1 MGLSVPAQLTVR
13 NSSIRLFE
21 VSNRGHPRFRPA
33 ARADFL
39 WLEEAS
45 TRGSSHFHAVLLN
58 KAALPDEIQ
67 GRDALGDDRGDLI
80 VKRAVFLKN
89 YPLTSSEN
97 VICVHQRPRSP
108 ATNMLDLGVWKSVAL
123 PDKKFAW
130 SSRSAQ
136 LQDMVNSVRHA
147 AAHKRKQERRK
158 AETQE
163 EHIYGPG
170 GRLPESS
177 RDAIKDICLAYS
189 KQVQNTMFC
198 LCCAYS
204 RTLLS
209 GTKPE
214 WQWDETTT
222 CQWLCNAAFRREGP
236 RRGLDYVWAGADASC
251 CERNRFCRPVTF
263 FPCVCNHKFSFD
275 CVLVKTLAWCSGLEN
290 GTTTKPRTNDLF
302 LYVPRPTRLSQHH
315 SFPMATHSPENTR
328 TVPAGEVELC
338 PSLQ

>member
-13 NSSIRLFE
+13 NSSVRLFE
-21 VSNRGHPRFRPA
+21 VSNRGSPHFRPA
-33 ARADFL
+33 AFADFL

-80 VKRAVFLKN
+80 VKRAMFLKN

-108 ATNMLDLGVWKSVAL
+108 ATNMLDLGVWKLVAL
-123 PDKKFAW
+123 PDKKFAGL
-130 SSRSAQ
+130 SRSAQ
-136 LQDMVNSVRHA
+136 LQDEINSVRHA
-147 AAHKRKQERRK
+147 AAAKRKQERRK

-236 RRGLDYVWAGADASC
+236 RRGLDPVRAGADASRRGRSRLC
-251 CERNRFCRPVTF
+251 RRWWHYTGPWQLGQRSQKILDRLMSEHLSHRFGFVCTQTDEIEPTSF
-263 FPCVCNHKFSFD
+263 FSNGD
-275 CVLVKTLAWCSGLEN
+275 TLAGKYKN
-290 GTTTKPRTNDLF
+290 GTCWR
-302 LYVPRPTRLSQHH
+302 
-315 SFPMATHSPENTR
+315 
-328 TVPAGEVELC
+328 G
-338 PSLQ
+338 